1 MIPGSS
7 SAVPDDLPGVLLRR
21 LEEELEDE
29 TVLVEALAHEP
40 GLVFPGSVK

>member
-21 LEEELEDE
+21 LGEELEDE
-29 TVLVEALAHEP
+29 TVLVEALTLEP
-40 GLVFPGSVK
+40 GLVFSDSVK